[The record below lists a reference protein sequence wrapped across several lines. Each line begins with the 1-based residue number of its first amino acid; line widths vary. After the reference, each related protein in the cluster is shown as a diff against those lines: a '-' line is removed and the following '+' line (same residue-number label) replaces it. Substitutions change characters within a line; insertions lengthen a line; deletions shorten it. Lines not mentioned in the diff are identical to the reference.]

1 LQEGDRNTKFFHECA
16 NQKRTASSIYKV
28 VDADGGVCEEQGT
41 IAQAFICYYVCLFT
55 TVARTN
61 TANCLMSLL
70 PCITTEMNEYLL
82 QPYTVEEV
90 SIALNQI
97 DPLKASETKWIFC
110 QFFPK
115 ALGALWAQRL
125 VEL

>member
-16 NQKRTASSIYKV
+16 NQKRIASSIYKV

-97 DPLKASETKWIFC
+97 DPLKASRPNGFSVS
-110 QFFPK
+110 FFQKHWGHCGPK
-115 ALGALWAQRL
+115 G
-125 VEL
+125 